1 MWPQRSPSSEVMC
14 RRSKRVRRTRA
25 LGLRTRHYR
34 SKTTSVILA
43 CCHSRLLIVA
53 GRSLRWRGEPAPL
66 PAGAAARGGGVCG
79 LRSASRFTS
88 ISGNILLLCIFCS
101 LQSSGRRKLPPEFTA
116 PSRVV
121 SSNIDLNLA
130 TSWEHMNA
138 DSLHECLRV

>member
-66 PAGAAARGGGVCG
+66 PCRGRRPWRWRLWATKCIEIHFHIWKHLVIVYILQPAK
-79 LRSASRFTS
+79 LRTPQIASRVHRTF
-88 ISGNILLLCIFCS
+88 
-101 LQSSGRRKLPPEFTA
+101 
-116 PSRVV
+116 
-121 SSNIDLNLA
+121 
-130 TSWEHMNA
+130 
-138 DSLHECLRV
+138 